1 LSIPKAEADD
11 IIAYMS
17 KYMPSK
23 YNTKVT
29 IVSSDKDFLQLVNP
43 KVDVYRPV
51 EKEIFSH
58 HQVKEKFGLIPE
70 NFILR
75 KVLLGDASDKV
86 PGVKGLGEKGLLK
99 KFPELANQILTLE
112 NIFKIAESKYKQH
125 DVYSRIVLERNR
137 LEQNYKIMDLS
148 NPLLDDKDKTN
159 IQNAIE
165 SPTPEFHP
173 EEFLEL
179 YNEDGLGH
187 IIRNVDFWLKNCF
200 TNLASYK

>member
-1 LSIPKAEADD
+1 
-11 IIAYMS
+11 
-17 KYMPSK
+17 
-23 YNTKVT
+23 
-29 IVSSDKDFLQLVNP
+29 
-43 KVDVYRPV
+43 
-51 EKEIFSH
+51 
-58 HQVKEKFGLIPE
+58 
-70 NFILR
+70 
-75 KVLLGDASDKV
+75 
-86 PGVKGLGEKGLLK
+86 
-99 KFPELANQILTLE
+99 
-112 NIFKIAESKYKQH
+112 
-125 DVYSRIVLERNR
+125 VYSRIVLERNR

>member
-1 LSIPKAEADD
+1 MFEQ
-11 IIAYMS
+11 
-17 KYMPSK
+17 
-23 YNTKVT
+23 T
-29 IVSSDKDFLQLVNP
+29 
-43 KVDVYRPV
+43 
-51 EKEIFSH
+51 
-58 HQVKEKFGLIPE
+58 
-70 NFILR
+70 
-75 KVLLGDASDKV
+75 
-86 PGVKGLGEKGLLK
+86 
-99 KFPELANQILTLE
+99 LTLE
-112 NIFKIAESKYKQH
+112 DIFEIAESKYKQH
-125 DVYSRIVLERNR
+125 DVYARIVLERNR

-187 IIRNVDFWLKNCF
+187 IIRNVDFWLRNCF